1 MPIMQVKTWK
11 YILQQLIALSKARDT
26 RQAASVTAMILWL
39 HSDSTLLK
47 PIFVARIQQQERCLP
62 IPYVPAT
69 NWNVSCFIMATT
81 SLGVYILLIG
91 HRNNPPPILICLR
104 WPNDPLQRSLWNSKF
119 VPRSSNAQCSTSDWI
134 RLLLHIETPNHHFWI
149 DLLFNGIPM
158 LTVPASPFSTTS
170 RRWIMLTQHSHWL
183 NCSILARPRFVS
195 SNFYRRSD
203 QYDSL
208 EYFPI
213 DQSNLSND
221 RKSPHDY
228 S

>member
-39 HSDSTLLK
+39 HSDCTLLK

-62 IPYVPAT
+62 IPYV
-69 NWNVSCFIMATT
+69 
-81 SLGVYILLIG
+81 
-91 HRNNPPPILICLR
+91 PILICLR